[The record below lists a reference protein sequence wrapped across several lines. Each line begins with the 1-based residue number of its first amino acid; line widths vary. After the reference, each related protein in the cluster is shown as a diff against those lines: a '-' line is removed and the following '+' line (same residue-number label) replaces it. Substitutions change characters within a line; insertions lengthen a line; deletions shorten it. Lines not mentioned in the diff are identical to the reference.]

1 MEFLILFQFFVSVSQ
16 EVFYKIR
23 FWILGH
29 CYLSQLLIIL
39 GTNAQVVSLLLPR
52 VYAYVWGWVV
62 MISGKVEDGCQ

>member
-52 VYAYVWGWVV
+52 VYAYV
-62 MISGKVEDGCQ
+62 